1 MKHNYDD
8 TFLARW
14 VNNELTQD
22 ELSEF
27 KKSEDYNIYKRIIE
41 TSSELSVQSFDE
53 QELFNKV
60 KTKLS
65 NKKETKVISLK
76 SRWIYTVAASIAILL
91 GGFYFFSSL
100 DKSYTTGFGEQ
111 LAILL
116 PDNSELMLNSKSTV
130 SFNKN
135 NWSTN
140 RNINLKGEGFFKVE
154 KGQTFTVNTAQGNV
168 KVLGTQFNVIN
179 HDTYFEVTCY
189 EGKVSVSTSKDDI
202 ILTKGMGYRMM
213 NSSKSEQWNFDFSSS
228 KSWITGESSF
238 ESTPLSEVIKS
249 LENQYNIK
257 IKNTESVDLNQR
269 FTGSFTHSNLDVALK
284 TVFVPMKIDIT
295 FTDEKTISLVK

>member
-111 LAILL
+111 LAIVL

-238 ESTPLSEVIKS
+238 ESTPLSEVVKS

>member
-1 MKHNYDD
+1 M
-8 TFLARW
+8 
-14 VNNELTQD
+14 
-22 ELSEF
+22 
-27 KKSEDYNIYKRIIE
+27 
-41 TSSELSVQSFDE
+41 
-53 QELFNKV
+53 
-60 KTKLS
+60 
-65 NKKETKVISLK
+65 
-76 SRWIYTVAASIAILL
+76 
-91 GGFYFFSSL
+91 
-100 DKSYTTGFGEQ
+100 
-111 LAILL
+111 
-116 PDNSELMLNSKSTV
+116 
-130 SFNKN
+130 
-135 NWSTN
+135 
-140 RNINLKGEGFFKVE
+140 
-154 KGQTFTVNTAQGNV
+154 
-168 KVLGTQFNVIN
+168 LGTQFNVIN

-238 ESTPLSEVIKS
+238 ESTPLSEVVKS

>member
-53 QELFNKV
+53 QELFSKV

-65 NKKETKVISLK
+65 NKKETKVIGLK

-111 LAILL
+111 LAIVL

-140 RNINLKGEGFFKVE
+140 RNISLKGEGFFKVE
-154 KGQTFTVNTAQGNV
+154 KGQTFTVSTAQGNV

-238 ESTPLSEVIKS
+238 ESTPLSEVVKS